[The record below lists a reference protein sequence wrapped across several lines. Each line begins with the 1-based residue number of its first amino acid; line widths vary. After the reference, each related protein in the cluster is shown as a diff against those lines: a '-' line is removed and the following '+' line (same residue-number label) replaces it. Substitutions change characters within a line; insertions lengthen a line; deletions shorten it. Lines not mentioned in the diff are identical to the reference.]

1 MACYK
6 KFFLGI
12 LLTCVIILAG
22 SCAFADV
29 TLYRGTRTLGSVMS
43 VEEGANTLVPIEDTG
58 SILGFSFSRSSEE
71 LLLRRGSENLRVVL
85 NSAAAW
91 RGFAIIPLYSAPVER
106 DGKFWLDTQSVAAL
120 FQSSVGL
127 ARTDRL
133 RFAKSSGYV
142 STRVTAR
149 SASEL
154 DFGNI
159 DEEEQQQPAKIPEP
173 IKLPE
178 PVKIPEPVIAQR
190 TQTPI
195 QISNPV
201 SNPAPTPTP
210 APTPV
215 KTQTQSQPVAKS
227 SAKSQPRMQ
236 TFTPDDAKP
245 TKSASYSGNLQ
256 SVRWSSVNSGSHKR
270 IRAVVDTDENS
281 DPQVE
286 LVNANELQLFFAASS
301 GHVDGVPSPY
311 ENVKSELKPSSTGTI
326 LAFTTSRYI
335 KIEKMTLSSPRRI
348 VLDFYFAP
356 EVAILNSTNTTSVA
370 RTPQPSIIPPTPP
383 APQLTIPDSNPKA
396 KTQQKP
402 DPVININLP
411 QTTRTKPAYTG
422 TPPSEI
428 TIPLT
433 PTATSNQPRRNR
445 NGRRTVVIDPGHGG
459 KDPGTSA
466 NGVTEKNI
474 NLSIG
479 LLLER
484 ELKSRGLNVIMTR
497 RTDVYLKLQERT
509 DIANNTDADL
519 FVSVHVNALPARKTT
534 SGFEIYIMALPTD
547 KDALNLAKIENREY
561 VEGKGVDVANVD
573 RRTEMLLRIL
583 GDMQQNNKISESTD
597 FAAAL
602 FQAGKRENL
611 PMKRVAQAPF
621 FVIRGAGMP
630 AVLLETGFCTNPNE
644 AKLLLDT
651 SYQQRIARAMANGIM
666 NYLN

>member
-12 LLTCVIILAG
+12 LIICVIILAG

-29 TLYRGTRTLGSVMS
+29 TLYRGTYTLGSVMS
-43 VEEGANTLVPIEDTG
+43 VEDGANTLVPIEDTG
-58 SILGFSFSRSSEE
+58 AILGFSFSRSNEE

-154 DFGNI
+154 DFGNV
-159 DEEEQQQPAKIPEP
+159 DEEQQQSAKIPEP
-173 IKLPE
+173 ATQRTQA
-178 PVKIPEPVIAQR
+178 PVSNSAPAQSAKIPEPTAQR
-190 TQTPI
+190 TQAT
-195 QISNPV
+195 V
-201 SNPAPTPTP
+201 SNPAS
-210 APTPV
+210 V

-236 TFTPDDAKP
+236 TFTPDDAKSP
-245 TKSASYSGNLQ
+245 KSASYSGNLQ

-286 LVNANELQLFFAASS
+286 LVNANELHLFFAASS
-301 GHVDGVPSPY
+301 GNVEGVPSPY
-311 ENVKSELKPSSTGTI
+311 ENVKSELRPSSTGTI

-356 EVAILNSTNTTSVA
+356 EVAILNSANTSTVA
-370 RTPQPSIIPPTPP
+370 RTPQPSLIPPTPP

-466 NGVTEKNI
+466 NGVTEKNV
-474 NLSIG
+474 NLNIG